1 MSHTK
6 YHTDALILSGVDTG
20 EADRFIQ
27 MLTRDFGLLG
37 VHARGVRKASSK
49 QRPYLQS
56 LSFPKVSLVRGRN
69 IWRLVHVE
77 ESKDSV
83 VTNRNINE
91 RVIASRITRIL
102 RRFIQ
107 GEEFNPELFDAIKY
121 GLLHLRKDDIGGQDV
136 HTVENLI
143 VLRILFYLGYVSEE
157 EIDKALLEDT
167 SSYSRDS
174 LDCAIKNRQT
184 IDSIIY
190 QAVEESGL

>member
-49 QRPYLQS
+49 QRPYLQNLFFS
-56 LSFPKVSLVRGRN
+56 KVSLVRGRN

-83 VTNRNINE
+83 ATNRTPSE
-91 RVIASRITRIL
+91 RVIASRVGRIL

-107 GEEFNPELFDAIKY
+107 GEEFNPALFDSIKY
-121 GLLHLRKDDIGGQDV
+121 GLLHLRKEGIADQDV

-143 VLRILFYLGYVSEE
+143 VLRILFYLGYVSQD
-157 EIDKALLEDT
+157 EIDSTLLENT
-167 SSYSRDS
+167 ASYSESS
-174 LDCAIKNRQT
+174 LGRALQNRQL

-190 QAVEESGL
+190 QAMEESGL